1 MTTANVITVSAVV
14 LRDDAGAVLTVRKRG
29 TDHFMF
35 PGGKPEPGESPAQTA
50 IRECAEELGAD
61 LDLAELRPVGVFRA
75 AAANEDGFVV
85 EASVFEHPPV
95 AAVAP
100 AAEID
105 EVRWLDTAAGAGFP
119 HDLAPLSVL
128 VLSGGEPL
136 GPVY

>member
-1 MTTANVITVSAVV
+1 MITVSAVV

-50 IRECAEELGAD
+50 VRECAEELGAT
-61 LDLAELRPVGVFRA
+61 LDPTALRPLGVFRA
-75 AAANEDGFVV
+75 AAANEDGFEV
-85 EASVFEHPPV
+85 EASVFEHPTVP
-95 AAVAP
+95 AVAP

-105 EVRWLDTAAGAGFP
+105 EVRWLDTAGGGFP

-128 VLSGGEPL
+128 VLSGGAPIRSV
-136 GPVY
+136 P